1 MIIAIHNTL
10 SKMSLTGSVLCFVC
24 AFITNAAMASYW
36 CNSYGFGIPT
46 EHFAQCANG
55 VATPIW
61 ISVVPFFMLAI
72 AVYPLACKLI
82 PFERDSD

>member
-1 MIIAIHNTL
+1 MIQLHRKLAQF
-10 SKMSLTGSVLCFVC
+10 SLTRSVLCIVC

-46 EHFAQCANG
+46 ERFAQCANG

-61 ISVVPFFMLAI
+61 ISVIPFVMLAI
-72 AVYPLACKLI
+72 AVYPLACKLV
-82 PFERDSD
+82 PFERDTD